1 MTNKLQLEN
10 ELSGNNENKPKRRRA
25 RKTKRQSENFVFHF
39 EVNKMKL
46 LKTVVAISVFLLN
59 IAYFSNT
66 VLPNDI
72 PIYAISASITTL
84 FLGIIFIK

>member
-10 ELSGNNENKPKRRRA
+10 ELSVNHENKPKRRRE

-39 EVNKMKL
+39 EVKKMKL